1 MQQNTND
8 PIEQEIDRWLLR
20 DWARR
25 LNTIDHEIITPQT
38 AALRQQL
45 IAARDAYMN
54 LMIAARFEPL
64 PDRDVDTRGNE
75 PL

>member
-8 PIEQEIDRWLLR
+8 PIEQEIDRWLLQ

-25 LNTIDHEIITPQT
+25 LSTIDHEVITPQT

-45 IAARDAYMN
+45 IGARDAYVN
-54 LMIAARFEPL
+54 SMIAACFEPL
-64 PDRDVDTRGNE
+64 PGRDVDTRGNE